1 MFHSFITGFFYCPH
15 ESFLNFYWKVSFPEK
30 IDDTDR
36 EDLHDVR
43 IALKEWRLWLEGGR
57 TPPGDLN

>member
-1 MFHSFITGFFYCPH
+1 MRV
-15 ESFLNFYWKVSFPEK
+15 FLNFYWKVSFPEK